1 MLLFWG
7 SFSAVALSGYHA
19 VVVENA
25 TVARVI
31 EAMMQQPQLQ
41 YWTLAGHGEAAGAVA
56 ARLALTLH
64 PKVKA
69 LVLLAAALPEDVS
82 LVDVNLLLV
91 VVYGSKDT
99 VVPPATVEASFS
111 RMEGMYV
118 RAMFDPGISF
128 SVETTCYS
136 MVMVMMMMMM

>member
-1 MLLFWG
+1 
-7 SFSAVALSGYHA
+7 
-19 VVVENA
+19 
-25 TVARVI
+25 
-31 EAMMQQPQLQ
+31 MQQPQLQ
-41 YWTLAGHGEAAGAVA
+41 YWTLAGHGEAGAVA

-82 LVDVNLLLV
+82 LVDVNLLLI

-111 RMEGMYV
+111 RMEGML

-128 SVETTCYS
+128 SVETTCYA
-136 MVMVMMMMMM
+136 MVMVMM